1 MSTKIYDAY
10 KCTLGFPYLHLIINQ
25 LREEYSEI
33 VKEEIKKVPHSLRS
47 KCIEHYSKDGIHI
60 YPLKNGD
67 ILFQLWKYRLP
78 YKKDYLP
85 TLDLMLTFNKIQDW
99 HYQNQTDP
107 QYALDFYDGKIT
119 QEEHD
124 SAEQEYIQREKD
136 WEEIFSTH
144 GSWIPAE
151 NGYFIPFIKDRVK
164 LEWDK

>member
-1 MSTKIYDAY
+1 MSTKIYNAY

-33 VKEEIKKVPHSLRS
+33 IKEEIKKVPHTLRS
-47 KCIEHYSKDGIHI
+47 KCIEHYLEDGIHI

-67 ILFQLWKYRLP
+67 ILFQLWKYKLP

-85 TLDLMLTFNKIQDW
+85 TLDLMLTFNKIKDW

-107 QYALDFYDGKIT
+107 WYIDENLTAKEII
-119 QEEHD
+119 E
-124 SAEQEYIQREKD
+124 AEQEYIQRKED

-151 NGYFIPFIKDRVK
+151 NGYFIPFIKDRVE